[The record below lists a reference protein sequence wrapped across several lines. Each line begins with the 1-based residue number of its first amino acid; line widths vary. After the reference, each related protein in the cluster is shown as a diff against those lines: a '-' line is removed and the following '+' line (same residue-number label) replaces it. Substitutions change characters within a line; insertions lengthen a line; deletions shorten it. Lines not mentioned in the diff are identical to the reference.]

1 MPIAQPAVKWVRIRR
16 GQSNPV
22 LAGKSRPKR
31 QRAAPKG
38 ARKFR
43 ASARCSLRYGRVEP
57 KQAHKAACR
66 GLGSTAKPS
75 WTGGHVATS
84 PASMRALSL
93 RSRERASCMQPW
105 ANTHKVAPTRDG
117 TFGSRHGRPWGK
129 TIPNA
134 TAAQGQGASADGT
147 VGRARSALRLR
158 PTPTFPHTSPSAQL
172 LALAGLKRA
181 LRSPPALPALAP
193 GPLGCPSAGI
203 V

>member
-75 WTGGHVATS
+75 WTGGPRRDIPCKHAS
-84 PASMRALSL
+84 SLAALERELPACNLGPTHTKSLLLGMEPLARAMAA
-93 RSRERASCMQPW
+93 RGARPSRMQPPP
-105 ANTHKVAPTRDG
+105 K
-117 TFGSRHGRPWGK
+117 GK
-129 TIPNA
+129 
-134 TAAQGQGASADGT
+134 
-147 VGRARSALRLR
+147 GRAQMEPWDVKPWVVL
-158 PTPTFPHTSPSAQL
+158 TD
-172 LALAGLKRA
+172 G
-181 LRSPPALPALAP
+181 
-193 GPLGCPSAGI
+193 
-203 V
+203 VV